1 MPARVRVAVD
11 RVMTSTLK
19 STVTVTVVHVPT
31 VMGWREARLIPPLL
45 ALAGEATRLEDRVMD
60 APVQKKMAGRREPAT
75 P

>member
-1 MPARVRVAVD
+1 VEVALPARVRVAVD

-31 VMGWREARLIPPLL
+31 VMGWREARLIPP
-45 ALAGEATRLEDRVMD
+45 GEATRLEDRVMD
-60 APVQKKMAGRREPAT
+60 APVQKKRAGRREPAT